1 LSVDRLALLD
11 EIVLEVAGAEAPIS
25 VRGIAY
31 RVLTHP
37 ANVEA
42 GVIAKSEADFRKV
55 QRAVLKLRRSGR
67 MPYEWI
73 ADGTRWTIRPTTHAD
88 ADAALADLSAS
99 YRRDLWTRQ
108 DHRVEVWTEKD
119 AMAGVLTPVTDRWQV
134 GLFVSRGFAS
144 ETFLHSSAM
153 AARAD
158 GRPTVLLQVGDH
170 DASGVRAWED
180 IQRKLAGFAPDVDWH
195 FRRLAVTPEQVDDLG
210 LPTRPQKATSHAA
223 GWTGGAVEVDAM
235 PTDYLRTLLEEAITE
250 RVDRHVLASEL
261 RVQESERYWLAN
273 LTEVAE

>member
-1 LSVDRLALLD
+1 VEQLALLD
-11 EIVLEVAGAEAPIS
+11 EVVLDVAGRERPIS

-37 ANVEA
+37 TNVDH
-42 GVIAKSEADFRKV
+42 GLIAKSEQDFRKV

-67 MPYEWI
+67 MPYSWI
-73 ADGTRWTIRPTTHAD
+73 ADGTRWQIRVRTHAD

-99 YRRDLWTRQ
+99 YRRDLWAGQ

-170 DASGVRAWED
+170 DASGVKAWQD
-180 IQRKLAGFAPDVDWH
+180 IQIKLARFAPEIEWE
-195 FRRLAVTPEQVDDLG
+195 FRRIAVTPEQVDELG

-223 GWTGGAVEVDAM
+223 GWTGGAVEVDAV
-235 PTDYLRTLLEEAITE
+235 PTEHLRTVLEAAITQRIDTDVLTIE
-250 RVDRHVLASEL
+250 REVEA
-261 RVQESERYWLAN
+261 SERYWLAA
-273 LTEVAE
+273 LRGGAR